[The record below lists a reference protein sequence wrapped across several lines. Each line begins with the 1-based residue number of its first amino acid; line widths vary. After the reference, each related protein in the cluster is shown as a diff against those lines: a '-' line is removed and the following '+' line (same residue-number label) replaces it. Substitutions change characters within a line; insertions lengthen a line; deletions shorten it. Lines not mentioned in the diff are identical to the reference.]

1 MKDWRRLFSRAANSG
16 VYFDEDNAGAT
27 EILTAA
33 DSCGLTSF
41 HLDLKSTS
49 SKQGFLKAAADAFQ
63 FPEYFGGNWDAFADC
78 LTDFAWCKAKGYV
91 LLIENMEK
99 FTDGSPEE
107 MRIARS
113 IFEDAAGHWRKQRTP
128 FFVVLA
134 KKREGSAQS

>member
-1 MKDWRRLFSRAANSG
+1 
-16 VYFDEDNAGAT
+16 
-27 EILTAA
+27 
-33 DSCGLTSF
+33 
-41 HLDLKSTS
+41 
-49 SKQGFLKAAADAFQ
+49 
-63 FPEYFGGNWDAFADC
+63 
-78 LTDFAWCKAKGYV
+78 V

-113 IFEDAAGHWRKQRTP
+113 IFEDAAGHWKKRGTP